1 LADALGHC
9 ADTKKEGFVPKI
21 KLLIVEDYE
30 GIVTLLRSTLD
41 DEFEI
46 VVARDVAEGLNAV
59 REHKPH
65 VVLLDLG
72 LPPKS
77 SPEEG
82 LRFLRELKQT
92 GGHHKTIVC
101 TGYSERSLAVL
112 AIGYGARDVLY
123 KPLDLVLLKS
133 ILRRSGWIAELEMEA
148 QQSFGSLPATADAFE
163 QMIGTCPAMI
173 RICDVVNHIGP
184 TEASVLVTGE
194 NGTGKELTARAIHER
209 SLRRTG
215 PFVTVDCGILPA
227 ALLDVEL
234 FGFGQQDVPDA
245 AIKSKLE
252 SARGGTLF
260 LEDVC
265 RLSPDSQAK
274 LLRVLDEQVDDGGAR
289 RRPSAFNV
297 RVLAST
303 SANINELVRAGRF
316 REDLSRRLAAVRV
329 HLPPLRERGED
340 VVLMAIIFLRQA
352 AVQYQKRIHGLT
364 KDAVEAIR
372 AYTWPGNVQELAS
385 KVRRAVLVVD
395 AMQVGPEDLDIIQKD
410 QPLADTSISLKV
422 NQQRIE
428 TDLIMK
434 AFTLSHGNLSRAA
447 LELGISRSTLYRR
460 IRQYGLDRVSDAV
473 RVS

>member
-1 LADALGHC
+1 M
-9 ADTKKEGFVPKI
+9 PKT

-30 GIVTLLRSTLD
+30 GIVTLLRTTLD
-41 DEFEI
+41 DEFEL
-46 VVARDVAEGLNAV
+46 VVAHDAAEGLNAV
-59 REHKPH
+59 CKHKPH

-82 LRFLRELKQT
+82 LRFLRELKQA

-101 TGYSERSLAVL
+101 TGYSERSLAVR

-123 KPLDLVLLKS
+123 KPLDLMLLKS
-133 ILRRSGWIAELEMEA
+133 ILRRAGWIAELEMEA
-148 QQSFGSLPATADAFE
+148 QQSFGTSPATADAFE
-163 QMIGTCPAMI
+163 QMIGTCPAMV
-173 RICDVVNHIGP
+173 RICDAVKHIGP
-184 TEASVLVTGE
+184 TEASVLITGE
-194 NGTGKELTARAIHER
+194 PGTGKELTARAIHER
-209 SLRRTG
+209 SFRRTG
-215 PFVTVDCGILPA
+215 PFVTVDCGILPE
-227 ALLDVEL
+227 ALLDVEV
-234 FGFGQQDVPDA
+234 FGFSEQNIPDVSV
-245 AIKSKLE
+245 KSKLE
-252 SARGGTLF
+252 LAQGGTLF
-260 LEDVC
+260 LENVC
-265 RLSPDSQAK
+265 RLSPGLQAK
-274 LLRVLDEQVDDGGAR
+274 LLRVLDEQVDESGAR

-303 SANINELVRAGRF
+303 SANIKELAQAGRF

-352 AVQYQKRIHGLT
+352 AAQYQKRIHGLT
-364 KDAVEAIR
+364 KEAVEAIR
-372 AYTWPGNVQELAS
+372 AYPWPGNVQELAS
-385 KVRRAVLVVD
+385 KVRRAVLVVNTT
-395 AMQVGPEDLDIIQKD
+395 QVGPEDLDIVQHD
-410 QPLADTSISLKV
+410 QLLEDTSISLKV

-447 LELGISRSTLYRR
+447 QELGISRSTLYRR

-473 RVS
+473 RAS